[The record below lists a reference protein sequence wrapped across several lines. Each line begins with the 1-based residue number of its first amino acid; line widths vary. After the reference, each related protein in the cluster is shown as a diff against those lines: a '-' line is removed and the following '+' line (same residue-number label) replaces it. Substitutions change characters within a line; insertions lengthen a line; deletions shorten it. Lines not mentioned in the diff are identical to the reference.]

1 MEVFARRFL
10 TAAATLFSRRGV
22 TRSDRRY
29 YLILIY
35 IYICMATY
43 FDGVITCNYPSILYF
58 DSRRRMSKLALRV
71 WSCTLVSLE
80 LSADFELQPPW
91 VLSQTVYDG
100 HSLGRTW
107 LTKVRHRK
115 GNYKDGEARIWSL
128 HWKSWRDVVVL
139 LSWHEKRVYWS
150 CPRVSLWEYIW
161 GCGQTNT
168 SPSSKKAYGDCVAET
183 SFNSHRVSL
192 SCTLVYSTPSSWDW
206 KQNEHQKTAHPVIET
221 KPTTKNNFPCSTLRP
236 HSQRV

>member
-1 MEVFARRFL
+1 MWLYLTLHEGLFESQVIPSIDEKLVFEMLRRMEVFARRFL

-80 LSADFELQPPW
+80 LSADFELQPP
-91 VLSQTVYDG
+91 
-100 HSLGRTW
+100 
-107 LTKVRHRK
+107 
-115 GNYKDGEARIWSL
+115 
-128 HWKSWRDVVVL
+128 
-139 LSWHEKRVYWS
+139 
-150 CPRVSLWEYIW
+150 
-161 GCGQTNT
+161 
-168 SPSSKKAYGDCVAET
+168 
-183 SFNSHRVSL
+183 
-192 SCTLVYSTPSSWDW
+192 
-206 KQNEHQKTAHPVIET
+206 
-221 KPTTKNNFPCSTLRP
+221 
-236 HSQRV
+236 